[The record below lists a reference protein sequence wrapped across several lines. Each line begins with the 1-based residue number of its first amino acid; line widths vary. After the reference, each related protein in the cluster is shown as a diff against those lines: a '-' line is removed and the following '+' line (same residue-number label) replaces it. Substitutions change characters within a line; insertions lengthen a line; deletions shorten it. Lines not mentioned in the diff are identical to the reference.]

1 MDQERLICRYWNI
14 ARIHTIKP
22 KVVKSHH
29 NQVLSEPDAKS
40 VECLTIKVHF
50 ARERPNPAKA
60 PYLQKNQYVQLLLD
74 LGLSYS
80 KVELQQGGFF
90 SGMEP

>member
-1 MDQERLICRYWNI
+1 MICRYWKI
-14 ARIHTIKP
+14 ARIQTINP

-60 PYLQKNQYVQLLLD
+60 PYLQKNQYVKLSCFLLD
-74 LGLSYS
+74 LGLSIIIFYLD
-80 KVELQQGGFF
+80 K
-90 SGMEP
+90 